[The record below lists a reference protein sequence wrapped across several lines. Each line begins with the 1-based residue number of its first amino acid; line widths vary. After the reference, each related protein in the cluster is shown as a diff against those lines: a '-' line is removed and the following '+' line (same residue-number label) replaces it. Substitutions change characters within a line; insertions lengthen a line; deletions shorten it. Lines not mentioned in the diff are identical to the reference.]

1 MKTFREEL
9 VNEIALCEKKL
20 ERANT
25 EIAVQNAL
33 VDLYA
38 DQKTMLYGLL
48 IQYDKEHP
56 DERKESENNA
66 AD

>member
-38 DQKTMLYGLL
+38 DQKTML
-48 IQYDKEHP
+48 
-56 DERKESENNA
+56 
-66 AD
+66 